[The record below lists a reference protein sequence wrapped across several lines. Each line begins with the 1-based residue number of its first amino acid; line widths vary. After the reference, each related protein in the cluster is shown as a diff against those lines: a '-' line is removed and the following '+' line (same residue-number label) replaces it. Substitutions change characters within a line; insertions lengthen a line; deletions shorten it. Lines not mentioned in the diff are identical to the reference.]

1 MNNDKKDL
9 TRIGFILCWGTLIL
23 MLVVLVK
30 LSGAYLISG
39 YNAQY
44 NGISTDTEAYIR
56 YPEAT
61 AYLPYTVS
69 PHRESSF
76 TSIETEAVCNE
87 VERYSSEDLVWL
99 SAIINAEA
107 RGEPLEGKLAV
118 GTVVMNRLESDMYPD
133 SVKDVILDCRYGV
146 QFAPVANG
154 SIYLSPTDE
163 SIIAA
168 KLCLDGFRTHPDIL
182 FFYNPAISEST
193 YFKENRTYEFTI
205 GNHEFYS

>member
-56 YPEAT
+56 YPEAK

-69 PHRESSF
+69 PHRESSN

-118 GTVVMNRLESDMYPD
+118 GTGL
-133 SVKDVILDCRYGV
+133 I
-146 QFAPVANG
+146 
-154 SIYLSPTDE
+154 E
-163 SIIAA
+163 SISLFYTLNVASAGIDSAVGIDHGSLFGNNA
-168 KLCLDGFRTHPDIL
+168 DMRRTVYSFNDYVAHVKKGVGLIHSL
-182 FFYNPAISEST
+182 FVVSCHYL
-193 YFKENRTYEFTI
+193 I
-205 GNHEFYS
+205 GLR

>member
-1 MNNDKKDL
+1 
-9 TRIGFILCWGTLIL
+9 

-30 LSGAYLISG
+30 LSGTYLISG

-69 PHRESSF
+69 PHRESSN